1 MCLDNKLTKVVNL
14 WGGPSIGKSILA
26 SKLYVELACHPEVG
40 CAELVNEFAKL
51 LAWNEEHEKLNDQPH
66 VTKGQ
71 IYNLSPIGK
80 CEYVVT
86 DSPVHLGLIYSDPNH
101 HNEVSE
107 LIQQFKQD
115 KPHHEINILL
125 TRERG
130 SFQDEGRVH
139 NYEESIVIDNQIKE
153 MLHALNI
160 PYVEVSNTINV
171 TELCNMILLHDHE

>member
-1 MCLDNKLTKVVNL
+1 MCLDKKTKVINL

-26 SKLYVELACHPEVG
+26 SKLYVELACHPETG

-51 LAWNEEHEKLNDQPH
+51 LAWNEDEKIKDQPH

-86 DSPVHLGLIYSDPNH
+86 DSPVYLGLIYAQPH
-101 HNEVSE
+101 HYDEVSK
-107 LIQQFKQD
+107 LIENFKVD

-125 TRERG
+125 TRDRG
-130 SFQDEGRVH
+130 QFQNEGRVH
-139 NYEESIVIDNQIKE
+139 NYEESVIIDGKIRKTLE
-153 MLHALNI
+153 DLKI
-160 PYVEVSNTINV
+160 PYIEVSNTINV
-171 TELCNMILLHDHE
+171 SELCNMILLHDHE